1 MCSVSTFRSTFRFGG
16 SEVDRFARGVPGCA
30 RLSFSLHLREWRNGR
45 RASFRCWCPKGRG
58 GSSPPSR
65 TTQRAAARQNAAAL
79 QDAADHVATGVDL
92 IDELDVVDGVENC
105 LADHGEAAIALRGG
119 LCTVDAMPATHSLSQ
134 TRQLDVTRRRLG
146 RIGDIATRSSETRSV
161 GPLTLVPT
169 APVTSTSTFPL
180 GAQTRRVDA
189 SGRFKPGFDAGTLS
203 ELLGWSA
210 GGLDV
215 TVVDGWLLLTQSSTS
230 RQISGRR
237 CSHLGALT
245 VNTNGVERV
254 ALRPAH
260 LERAALGADRNLLI
274 APLSDIGALI
284 VVNPAVCLFGAPGNV
299 LAGLSSHE
307 RSDV

>member
-1 MCSVSTFRSTFRFGG
+1 MAAALS
-16 SEVDRFARGVPGCA
+16 SEV
-30 RLSFSLHLREWRNGR
+30 HLREWRNGR

-65 TTQRAAARQNAAAL
+65 TTQRAAARQNAAD
-79 QDAADHVATGVDL
+79 QVATGVDL

-105 LADHGEAAIALRGG
+105 LADHGEAAIALRRG
-119 LCTVDAMPATHSLSQ
+119 LRTVDAMPATHSLSQ

-146 RIGDIATRSSETRSV
+146 RIGDIATRSTETRSV
-161 GPLTLVPT
+161 ASLTLVPT
-169 APVTSTSTFPL
+169 APVTSTPTFPL

-189 SGRFKPGFDAGTLS
+189 SGRFKPGFDSGTLS

-215 TVVDGWLLLTQSSTS
+215 TVVDGWLLLTQSKTARQSS
-230 RQISGRR
+230 RRR
-237 CSHLGALT
+237 CSHLGAFT
-245 VNTNGVERV
+245 VNANGVERV

-274 APLSDIGALI
+274 APLSDIGALV
-284 VVNPAVCLFGAPGNV
+284 VVNPAVCLFGAPANV
-299 LAGLSSHE
+299 LAGISSQE
-307 RSDV
+307 SSDV

>member
-1 MCSVSTFRSTFRFGG
+1 MA
-16 SEVDRFARGVPGCA
+16 DAP
-30 RLSFSLHLREWRNGR
+30 
-45 RASFRCWCPKGRG
+45 ASGAWCPNGRG

-105 LADHGEAAIALRGG
+105 LADHGEAAIALRSG
-119 LCTVDAMPATHSLSQ
+119 LRTVDVMPATHSLTQ
-134 TRQLDVTRRRLG
+134 IRQLDVTRRRLG
-146 RIGDIATRSSETRSV
+146 RIGGLATRSSETRSV
-161 GPLTLVPT
+161 SPLTLVPT
-169 APVTSTSTFPL
+169 APVTSTPTFPL

-189 SGRFKPGFDAGTLS
+189 SGRFKPGFDSGTLS

-245 VNTNGVERV
+245 VNANGVERV

-274 APLSDIGALI
+274 APLSDIAALV
-284 VVNPAVCLFGAPGNV
+284 VVNPAVCLFAAPDNV

>member
-79 QDAADHVATGVDL
+79 QDAADHVETGVDL

-105 LADHGEAAIALRGG
+105 LADHGAAAIALRGG

-146 RIGDIATRSSETRSV
+146 RIGAIATQNTDTYSV
-161 GPLTLVPT
+161 SPLTLVPT
-169 APVTSTSTFPL
+169 APVTSTPTFPL

-245 VNTNGVERV
+245 VNANGVERV

-274 APLSDIGALI
+274 APLSDIAALV

>member
-119 LCTVDAMPATHSLSQ
+119 LCTVDAMPATNSLSQ

-146 RIGDIATRSSETRSV
+146 RIGAIATQNTDTYSV
-161 GPLTLVPT
+161 SPLTLVPT
-169 APVTSTSTFPL
+169 APVTSTPTFPL

-203 ELLGWSA
+203 ELLGW
-210 GGLDV
+210 
-215 TVVDGWLLLTQSSTS
+215 
-230 RQISGRR
+230 
-237 CSHLGALT
+237 SHLGALT